1 MQQFFYSSKLNINDV
16 APLDKDILFQLKTVL
31 RANDGYEFRLVDVK
45 QNVFLCEL
53 EGNNASV
60 IKDLKENN
68 ELDVDI
74 TVILSLIKNDKMDFA
89 LQKLTE
95 LGVKRIVPY
104 KAYRSVVKEGKG
116 NNKLD
121 RFKKIVREASEQS
134 HRNIIPEICDYS
146 DIKDLKK
153 YKSELNLVAYEKNDD
168 IVNDFKGHKSIT
180 LIIGPEGGFELEEIN
195 KIIDMGYKPISLGKR
210 ILRAET
216 AAIYLSSI
224 IVGANQ

>member
-1 MQQFFYSSKLNINDV
+1 MQQFFIDTAIKE
-16 APLDKDILFQLKTVL
+16 KDIVELNNDILYQLKKVL
-31 RANDGYEFRLVDVK
+31 RANDGYEFRLVDVN
-45 QNVFLCEL
+45 QNIFLCEL
-53 EGNNASV
+53 SDNKAKVNKE
-60 IKDLKENN
+60 LKENN
-68 ELDVDI
+68 EVDVDI

-104 KAYRSVVKEGKG
+104 KAYRSVVKEGKA

-134 HRNIIPEICDYS
+134 HRNIIPEICDYA
-146 DIKDLKK
+146 DINDLGK
-153 YKSELNLVAYEKNDD
+153 YKSELNLIAYEKNDD
-168 IVNDFKGHKSIT
+168 IENDFKGYKSIT
-180 LIIGPEGGFELEEIN
+180 LIIGPEGGFDIEEVN

-224 IVGANQ
+224 IIGANQ